1 MCIFAANFLTF
12 NCYHIFIV
20 KNPPRI
26 AFFPDSYLEV
36 NGAAMTCRRLV
47 EFAEK
52 HNYPFLCVHAGE
64 KTETSVSGSVTHL
77 SLKRSPLSIPMD
89 KDLKYDPFFNRHL
102 KLVNRALD
110 EFRPDVLHITGLND
124 VSIIAAWLGH
134 RRQLPLLGSWHTNL
148 HEFASRRLD
157 KMFRFLPNAVRSCIT
172 KFAERKIFQGA
183 TLYYKIPKV
192 VLAPN
197 QELVNALGK
206 GTNRQAFL
214 MLRGVDAEIF
224 SPVWRTVTD
233 NVFRFGFVGR
243 LRAEKN
249 VRFLAELENKLL
261 ATDKTNFKFL
271 IVGEGDEREW
281 LEKNMLTAEF
291 TGFLDGEQLSEA
303 YANMD
308 IFVFPSETDTFGNV
322 IQEANCS
329 GVPAIVTNH
338 GGPKFI
344 VQHGKT
350 GFIAEQSED
359 FVKFSIEMLE
369 NSEKLAKMK
378 NAARKFVIA
387 HSWDAVFEKVY
398 EAYDKTIEI
407 AKAEGTPSA

>member
-1 MCIFAANFLTF
+1 
-12 NCYHIFIV
+12 
-20 KNPPRI
+20 
-26 AFFPDSYLEV
+26 
-36 NGAAMTCRRLV
+36 MTCRRLV
-47 EFAEK
+47 SFAEK
-52 HNYPFLCVHAGE
+52 RDYPLLCVHAGE

-102 KLVNRALD
+102 KLVNRALE

-124 VSIIAAWLGH
+124 VSIIAVLLGNK
-134 RRQLPLLGSWHTNL
+134 RQIPLLGSWHTNL

-157 KMFRFLPNAVRSCIT
+157 KMFRFLPNSFRSSIT
-172 KFAERKIFQGA
+172 KLAERKIFQGA

-197 QELVNALGK
+197 QELIDALCK
-206 GTNRQAFL
+206 GTKRYASL
-214 MLRGVDAEIF
+214 MLRGVDAEVF
-224 SPVWRTVTD
+224 SPVWRTADD

-249 VRFLAELENKLL
+249 VRLLAELEKKLL
-261 ATDKTNFKFL
+261 AAGKTNFKFL

-281 LEKNMLTAEF
+281 LEKNMRGAEF
-291 TGFLDGEQLSEA
+291 TGFLAGEQLSEA

-308 IFVFPSETDTFGNV
+308 VFVFPSETDTFGNV

-350 GFIAEQSED
+350 GYIAETIDD
-359 FVKFSIEMLE
+359 FAKFSLELME
-369 NSEKLAKMK
+369 NSDKLEKMK
-378 NAARKFVIA
+378 KASREFVIA
-387 HSWDAVFEKVY
+387 HSWDTVFEKVY

-407 AKAEGTPSA
+407 AKAEQLVKTRPK

>member
-1 MCIFAANFLTF
+1 
-12 NCYHIFIV
+12 
-20 KNPPRI
+20 
-26 AFFPDSYLEV
+26 
-36 NGAAMTCRRLV
+36 MTCRRLV
-47 EFAEK
+47 SFAEK
-52 HNYPFLCVHAGE
+52 RDYPLLCVHAGE

-102 KLVNRALD
+102 KLVNRALE

-124 VSIIAAWLGH
+124 VSIIAVLLGNK
-134 RRQLPLLGSWHTNL
+134 RQIPLLGSWHTNL

-157 KMFRFLPNAVRSCIT
+157 KMFRFLPNSFRSSIT
-172 KFAERKIFQGA
+172 KLAERKIFQGA

-197 QELVNALGK
+197 QELIDALCK
-206 GTNRQAFL
+206 GTKRYASL
-214 MLRGVDAEIF
+214 MLRGVDAEVF
-224 SPVWRTVTD
+224 SPVWRTADD

-249 VRFLAELENKLL
+249 VRLLAELEKKLL
-261 ATDKTNFKFL
+261 AAGKTNFKFL

-281 LEKNMLTAEF
+281 LEKNMRGAEF
-291 TGFLDGEQLSEA
+291 TGFLAGEQLSEA

-308 IFVFPSETDTFGNV
+308 VFVFPSETDTFGNV

-350 GFIAEQSED
+350 GYIAETIDD
-359 FVKFSIEMLE
+359 FAKFSLELME
-369 NSEKLAKMK
+369 NSDKLEQMK
-378 NAARKFVIA
+378 KASREFVIA
-387 HSWDAVFEKVY
+387 HSWDTVFEKVY

-407 AKAEGTPSA
+407 AKAEQLVKTRPK

>member
-1 MCIFAANFLTF
+1 M
-12 NCYHIFIV
+12 
-20 KNPPRI
+20 KKPRRV

-47 EFAEK
+47 EFTK
-52 HNYPFLCVHAGE
+52 KRDYPLLCVHAGE
-64 KTETSVSGSVTHL
+64 KTETSISGSVTHL

-102 KLVNRALD
+102 KLVNRALE

-124 VSIIAAWLGH
+124 VSIIAVLLGNK
-134 RRQLPLLGSWHTNL
+134 RQIPLLGSWHTNL

-157 KMFRFLPNAVRSCIT
+157 KMFRFLPNAARSSIT
-172 KFAERKIFQGA
+172 KLAERKIFQGA

-197 QELVNALGK
+197 QELIDALGK
-206 GTNRQAFL
+206 GTKRQAFL
-214 MLRGVDAEIF
+214 MLRGVDAEVF
-224 SPVWRTVTD
+224 SPVWRTVKD
-233 NVFRFGFVGR
+233 NMFRFGFVGR

-249 VRFLAELENKLL
+249 VRFLAELEKKLL
-261 ATDKTNFKFL
+261 AAGKTNFKFL

-281 LEKNMLTAEF
+281 LEKNMPTAEF
-291 TGFLDGEQLSEA
+291 TGFLAGEQLSEA

-322 IQEANCS
+322 IQEANCA
-329 GVPAIVTNH
+329 GVPAIVTNQ
-338 GGPKFI
+338 GGPKFL

-350 GFIAEQSED
+350 GYIAETIDD
-359 FVKFSIEMLE
+359 FATFSLELME
-369 NSEKLAKMK
+369 NSEKLEQMK
-378 NAARKFVIA
+378 KASREFVIA
-387 HSWDAVFEKVY
+387 HSWDTVFEKVY

-407 AKAEGTPSA
+407 AKAEELLKLSRKR

>member
-1 MCIFAANFLTF
+1 
-12 NCYHIFIV
+12 
-20 KNPPRI
+20 
-26 AFFPDSYLEV
+26 
-36 NGAAMTCRRLV
+36 MTCRRLV
-47 EFAEK
+47 KFAEK
-52 HNYPFLCVHAGE
+52 RGFPFLCVHAGE

-89 KDLKYDPFFNRHL
+89 KDLKYDPVFNRHL
-102 KLVNRALD
+102 KLVNRALE

-124 VSIIAAWLGH
+124 VSIIAAILGN

-157 KMFRFLPNAVRSCIT
+157 KMFRFLPNAARSSIT
-172 KFAERKIFQGA
+172 KLAERKIFQGA
-183 TLYYKIPKV
+183 VLYYKIPKV

-197 QELVNALGK
+197 QELIDALGK
-206 GTNRQAFL
+206 GTKRYASL
-214 MLRGVDAEIF
+214 MLRGVDAEVF
-224 SPVWRTVTD
+224 SPRWRTVND
-233 NVFRFGFVGR
+233 NIFRFGFVGR

-249 VRFLAELENKLL
+249 VRFLAELEKKLL
-261 ATDKTNFKFL
+261 AAGKTNFKFL

-281 LEKNMLTAEF
+281 LEKNMPTAEF
-291 TGFLDGEQLSEA
+291 TGFLAGEQLSEA

-308 IFVFPSETDTFGNV
+308 VFVFPSETDTFGNV

-344 VQHGKT
+344 VQHQKT
-350 GFIAEQSED
+350 GYIAETNDD
-359 FVKFSIEMLE
+359 FVKFSIELLE
-369 NSEKLAKMK
+369 NPKKLEQMK
-378 NAARKFVIA
+378 KAAREFVIA
-387 HSWDAVFEKVY
+387 HSWDTVFEKVY

-407 AKAEGTPSA
+407 AKAEEEAKIRAT

>member
-1 MCIFAANFLTF
+1 
-12 NCYHIFIV
+12 
-20 KNPPRI
+20 
-26 AFFPDSYLEV
+26 
-36 NGAAMTCRRLV
+36 MTCRRLAS
-47 EFAEK
+47 FAEK
-52 HNYPFLCVHAGE
+52 RDYPLLCVHAGE

-102 KLVNRALD
+102 KLVNRALE

-124 VSIIAAWLGH
+124 VSIIAVLLGNK
-134 RRQLPLLGSWHTNL
+134 RQIPLLGSWHTNL

-157 KMFRFLPNAVRSCIT
+157 KMFRFLPNSFRSSIT
-172 KFAERKIFQGA
+172 KLAERKIFQGA

-197 QELVNALGK
+197 QELIDALCK
-206 GTNRQAFL
+206 GTKRYASL
-214 MLRGVDAEIF
+214 MLRGVDAEVF
-224 SPVWRTVTD
+224 SPVWRTADD

-249 VRFLAELENKLL
+249 VRLLAELEKKLL
-261 ATDKTNFKFL
+261 AAGKTNFKFL

-281 LEKNMLTAEF
+281 LEKNMRGAEF
-291 TGFLDGEQLSEA
+291 TGFLAGEQLSEA

-308 IFVFPSETDTFGNV
+308 VFVFPSETDTFGNV

-350 GFIAEQSED
+350 GYIAETIDD
-359 FVKFSIEMLE
+359 FAKFSLELME
-369 NSEKLAKMK
+369 NSDKLEKMK
-378 NAARKFVIA
+378 KASREFVIA
-387 HSWDAVFEKVY
+387 HSWDTVFEKVY

-407 AKAEGTPSA
+407 AKAEQLVKTRPK

>member
-1 MCIFAANFLTF
+1 
-12 NCYHIFIV
+12 
-20 KNPPRI
+20 
-26 AFFPDSYLEV
+26 
-36 NGAAMTCRRLV
+36 MTCRRLV
-47 EFAEK
+47 SFAEK
-52 HNYPFLCVHAGE
+52 RDYPLLCVHAGE

-102 KLVNRALD
+102 KLVNRALE

-124 VSIIAAWLGH
+124 VSIIAVLLGNK
-134 RRQLPLLGSWHTNL
+134 RQIPLLGSWHTTL

-157 KMFRFLPNAVRSCIT
+157 KMFRFLPNSFRSSIT
-172 KFAERKIFQGA
+172 KLAERKIFQGA

-197 QELVNALGK
+197 QELIDALCK
-206 GTNRQAFL
+206 GTKRYASL
-214 MLRGVDAEIF
+214 MLRGVDAEVF
-224 SPVWRTVTD
+224 SPVWRTADD

-249 VRFLAELENKLL
+249 VRLLAELEKKLL
-261 ATDKTNFKFL
+261 AAGKTNFKFL

-281 LEKNMLTAEF
+281 LEKNMRGAEF
-291 TGFLDGEQLSEA
+291 TGFLAGEQLSEA

-308 IFVFPSETDTFGNV
+308 VFVFPSETDTFGNV

-350 GFIAEQSED
+350 GYIAETIDD
-359 FVKFSIEMLE
+359 FAKFLLELME
-369 NSEKLAKMK
+369 NSDKLEKMK
-378 NAARKFVIA
+378 KASREFVIA
-387 HSWDAVFEKVY
+387 HSWDTVFEKVY

-407 AKAEGTPSA
+407 AKAEQLVKTRPK